1 VVMLVVEVQS
11 GFSFPV
17 EVWMIDG
24 ESVHCLSEK
33 QIFVKIEKKEF
44 DITHG
49 FT

>member
-1 VVMLVVEVQS
+1 MLVVEVQS

-17 EVWMIDG
+17 AVWLIEG
-24 ESVHCLSEK
+24 ESVHSLSEK

-49 FT
+49 YT